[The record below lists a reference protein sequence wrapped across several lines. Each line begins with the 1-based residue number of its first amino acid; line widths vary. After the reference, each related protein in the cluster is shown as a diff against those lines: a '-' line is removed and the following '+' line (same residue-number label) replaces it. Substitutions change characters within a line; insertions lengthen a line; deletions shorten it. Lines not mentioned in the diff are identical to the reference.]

1 MILDS
6 EASTLFRPSSNPPR
20 FASSSLS
27 FRLFFLFATIL
38 FHTAEPQI
46 FAQEP
51 EVAPEDVLR
60 VRTDL
65 VTVPALVTDSQGR
78 RVFGL
83 KLSDFSLSDNGRAVE
98 LSYFAAGTEHV
109 ALAFALDSSGSIRE
123 VVAGQRDAA
132 LRLFSRFGRGSR
144 VAVLHFGER
153 AELAVPFTTD
163 AAGVQT
169 AFDSNLPLSRRT
181 AIFDAVSTTLRAFA
195 AEKNNGTERR
205 ILILISDGLDTASRE
220 RASTVINEAR
230 AQNVSVYVIH
240 LPLYEPRD
248 GRLAVRPASK
258 GFRDLAEKT
267 GGRYFLIGDRKSAL
281 DSQATLD
288 LAPVFRAIEEDLQG
302 QYVLGYYP
310 DEATRAAASHLI
322 QISLMP
328 PNGRKLRVRAL
339 REGYSLKK

>member
-6 EASTLFRPSSNPPR
+6 EASTLFRPSNNPHR
-20 FASSSLS
+20 FVSPALS
-27 FRLFFLFATIL
+27 FVLFIFFGSIL
-38 FHTAEPQI
+38 FHTTVRPT

-65 VTVPALVTDSQGR
+65 VTVPTLVTDSRGR

-83 KLSDFSLSDNGRAVE
+83 KLSDFTLRDNGRAVE
-98 LSYFAAGTEHV
+98 LSYFAAGTEHI

-132 LRLFSRFGRGSR
+132 VKLFSRFGRGSR

-153 AELAVPFTTD
+153 AELVVPFTTD
-163 AAGVQT
+163 AAGVRT
-169 AFDSNLPLSRRT
+169 AFDSNLPFSRRT
-181 AIFDAVSTTLRAFA
+181 AIFDAVSTMLRAFA
-195 AEKNNGTERR
+195 VEKNNGTERR
-205 ILILISDGLDTASRE
+205 IMILISDGLDTASATS
-220 RASTVINEAR
+220 ASVVINEAR
-230 AQNVSVYVIH
+230 AKNVSVYVIH

-248 GRLAVRPASK
+248 GRLVVRPASK

-267 GGRYFLIGDRKSAL
+267 GGRYFLIGDHKSAL
-281 DSQATLD
+281 DPQATLD

-322 QISLMP
+322 QINLMP
-328 PNGRKLRVRAL
+328 QSGRKLRARAL
-339 REGYSLKK
+339 REGYSLRQ